1 MGSKMTFK
9 NTLKNAFL
17 PVAMALT
24 SLIASPAYAVEMGKD
39 GCLAPAELM
48 AQLKAEGQGSVIAG
62 QRIIPKSAKN
72 PQETTVFAFST
83 ALKSGEFGKG
93 YSFEADKPNGETGFK
108 LCMTGEYY
116 KARALDVSKAEVPAY
131 VDSNSNLFKSI
142 TWEIKNGLNPIY
154 YGEKNGAITVI
165 VGAPQKKD
173 QFNGTIVVG
182 NNDPTRKSGT
192 QGGFIGLG
200 YTPQYIQSL
209 AQAPLNGQTVAAA
222 DLKPRP

>member
-1 MGSKMTFK
+1 MTFK

-39 GCLAPAELM
+39 GCLPPAELM

-93 YSFEADKPNGETGFK
+93 YSFEADKPNGEPGFK
-108 LCMTGEYY
+108 LCLSGIYN
-116 KARALDVSKAEVPAY
+116 KARALDVSKAEIPAG
-131 VDSNSNLFKSI
+131 VAANSNLAKVI
-142 TWEIKNGLNPIY
+142 NIQMTDYKLNPIF
-154 YGEKNGAITVI
+154 YGEKNGAITV
-165 VGAPQKKD
+165 VVANPTLHNK
-173 QFNGTIVVG
+173 FNGVIIIG
-182 NNDPTRKSGT
+182 NNDPKRPADD